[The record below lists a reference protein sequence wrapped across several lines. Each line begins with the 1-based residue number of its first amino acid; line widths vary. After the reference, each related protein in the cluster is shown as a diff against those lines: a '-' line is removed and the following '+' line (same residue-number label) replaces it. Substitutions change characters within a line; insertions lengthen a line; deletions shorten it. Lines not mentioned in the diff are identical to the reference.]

1 MSKLSIRSLIK
12 LISKRPTATK
22 TKKMKYVENVNKLTK
37 GKIHDI
43 YYADKGNDPL
53 SKVSGALPTTL
64 KDLTQQIKDY
74 DNLFDKR
81 IALAEKARDGYKQ
94 LKKAEKLKAKINKNI
109 EKNFISNNDL
119 SKLTDQLNNFQNPFT
134 DALKYLKTVEEKEK
148 ETSEYVEALIKE
160 LAKAK
165 QLRGAASAL
174 RKDLTNIEKLNAELT
189 KAQGTNDNTTLAK
202 ILLAVKKLLDV
213 ESKLNMDIHVYNEA
227 LIPTQENI
235 SNPPYSKDTL
245 DNLGWS
251 NGNSKDDIKNT
262 LKETIDKMGAVSELT
277 DKIEKISKEEE
288 RIIKSIDTAS
298 DKFTEINENILSN
311 ISEWTT
317 PEDFSKYLSLLNEL

>member
-22 TKKMKYVENVNKLTK
+22 TKKMKYVENINQSTRSTISKE
-37 GKIHDI
+37 
-43 YYADKGNDPL
+43 YYNDQN
-53 SKVSGALPTTL
+53 AEILPTPL

-74 DNLFDKR
+74 DNLFNKR

-94 LKKAEKLKAKINKNI
+94 VKKAEKLKAKINKNI

-134 DALKYLKTVEEKEK
+134 DALKYLKAVEEKEK

-174 RKDLTNIEKLNAELT
+174 RKDLTNIEKFNAELT
-189 KAQGTNDNTTLAK
+189 KAQRTNDNTTLAK

-245 DNLGWS
+245 ENLGWS
-251 NGNSKDDIKNT
+251 NSDIKKL

-277 DKIEKISKEEE
+277 AKIEKISKEEE

-317 PEDFSKYLSLLNEL
+317 PKDFERYLGILNRNI

>member
-1 MSKLSIRSLIK
+1 M
-12 LISKRPTATK
+12 
-22 TKKMKYVENVNKLTK
+22 
-37 GKIHDI
+37 
-43 YYADKGNDPL
+43 
-53 SKVSGALPTTL
+53 
-64 KDLTQQIKDY
+64 
-74 DNLFDKR
+74 
-81 IALAEKARDGYKQ
+81 
-94 LKKAEKLKAKINKNI
+94 
-109 EKNFISNNDL
+109 
-119 SKLTDQLNNFQNPFT
+119 
-134 DALKYLKTVEEKEK
+134 
-148 ETSEYVEALIKE
+148 
-160 LAKAK
+160 
-165 QLRGAASAL
+165 
-174 RKDLTNIEKLNAELT
+174 
-189 KAQGTNDNTTLAK
+189 AK

-245 DNLGWS
+245 ENLGWS
-251 NGNSKDDIKNT
+251 NSDIKKP

-317 PEDFSKYLSLLNEL
+317 PKDFERYLGILNRNI

>member
-22 TKKMKYVENVNKLTK
+22 TKKMKYVENINQSTRSTISKE
-37 GKIHDI
+37 
-43 YYADKGNDPL
+43 YYNDQN
-53 SKVSGALPTTL
+53 AEILPTPL

-94 LKKAEKLKAKINKNI
+94 VKKAEKLKAKINKNI

-134 DALKYLKTVEEKEK
+134 DALKYLKAVEEKEK

-174 RKDLTNIEKLNAELT
+174 RKDLTNIEKFNAELT
-189 KAQGTNDNTTLAK
+189 KAQRTNDNTTLAK

-245 DNLGWS
+245 ENLGWS
-251 NGNSKDDIKNT
+251 NSDIKKL

-277 DKIEKISKEEE
+277 AKIEKISKEEE

-317 PEDFSKYLSLLNEL
+317 PKDFERYLGILNRNI

>member
-22 TKKMKYVENVNKLTK
+22 TKKMKYVENINQSTRSTISKE
-37 GKIHDI
+37 
-43 YYADKGNDPL
+43 YYNDQN
-53 SKVSGALPTTL
+53 AEILPTPL

-94 LKKAEKLKAKINKNI
+94 VKKAEKLKAKINKNI

-134 DALKYLKTVEEKEK
+134 DALKYLKAVEEKEK

-174 RKDLTNIEKLNAELT
+174 RKDLTNIEKFNAELT
-189 KAQGTNDNTTLAK
+189 KAKETKDNTTLAK

-245 DNLGWS
+245 ENLGWS
-251 NGNSKDDIKNT
+251 NSDIKKP

-277 DKIEKISKEEE
+277 AKIEKISKEEE

-317 PEDFSKYLSLLNEL
+317 PKDFERYLGILNRNI

>member
-22 TKKMKYVENVNKLTK
+22 TKKMKYVENINQSIRSTISKE
-37 GKIHDI
+37 
-43 YYADKGNDPL
+43 YYNDQN
-53 SKVSGALPTTL
+53 AEILPTPL

-94 LKKAEKLKAKINKNI
+94 VKKAEKLKAKINKNI

-134 DALKYLKTVEEKEK
+134 DALKYLKAVEEKEK

-174 RKDLTNIEKLNAELT
+174 RKDLTNIEKFNAELT
-189 KAQGTNDNTTLAK
+189 KAQRTNDNTTLAK

-245 DNLGWS
+245 ENLGWS
-251 NGNSKDDIKNT
+251 NSDIKKP

-317 PEDFSKYLSLLNEL
+317 PKDFERYLGILNRNI

>member
-22 TKKMKYVENVNKLTK
+22 TKKMKYVENINQSTRSTISKE
-37 GKIHDI
+37 
-43 YYADKGNDPL
+43 YYNDQN
-53 SKVSGALPTTL
+53 AEILPTPL
-64 KDLTQQIKDY
+64 KDLTQQIKNY
-74 DNLFDKR
+74 DNLFNKR

-94 LKKAEKLKAKINKNI
+94 VKKAEKLKAKINKNI

-134 DALKYLKTVEEKEK
+134 DALKYLKAVEEKEK

-174 RKDLTNIEKLNAELT
+174 RKDLTNIEKFNAELT
-189 KAQGTNDNTTLAK
+189 KAQRTNDNTTLAK

-245 DNLGWS
+245 ENLGWS
-251 NGNSKDDIKNT
+251 NSDIKKP

-277 DKIEKISKEEE
+277 AKIEKISKEEE

-317 PEDFSKYLSLLNEL
+317 PKDFERYLGILNRNI

>member
-22 TKKMKYVENVNKLTK
+22 TKKMKYVENINKSTRSTISQK
-37 GKIHDI
+37 
-43 YYADKGNDPL
+43 YYNDQN
-53 SKVSGALPTTL
+53 AEILPTSL

-119 SKLTDQLNNFQNPFT
+119 SNITKQLNDFQNPFAG
-134 DALKYLKTVEEKEK
+134 ALEHLKAVEEKEK
-148 ETSEYVEALIKE
+148 GTSEYVEALIKE

-174 RKDLTNIEKLNAELT
+174 RKDLTNIEKINAELT
-189 KAQGTNDNTTLAK
+189 KAKGTNDNTTLAK

-235 SNPPYSKDTL
+235 SNPPYSKNTL
-245 DNLGWS
+245 ENLGWS
-251 NGNSKDDIKNT
+251 NSDIKKT

-277 DKIEKISKEEE
+277 AKIEKISKEEE

-317 PEDFSKYLSLLNEL
+317 PKDFEKYLDILNKNI

>member
-22 TKKMKYVENVNKLTK
+22 TKKMKYVENINQSTRSTISKE
-37 GKIHDI
+37 
-43 YYADKGNDPL
+43 YYNDQN
-53 SKVSGALPTTL
+53 AEILPTPL

-74 DNLFDKR
+74 DNLFNKR

-94 LKKAEKLKAKINKNI
+94 VKKAEKLKAKINKNI

-119 SKLTDQLNNFQNPFT
+119 SKLTDKLNNFQNPFT
-134 DALKYLKTVEEKEK
+134 DALKYLKAVEEKEK

-174 RKDLTNIEKLNAELT
+174 RKDLTNIEKFNAELT
-189 KAQGTNDNTTLAK
+189 KAQRTNDNTTLAK

-245 DNLGWS
+245 ENLGWS
-251 NGNSKDDIKNT
+251 NSDIKKP

-277 DKIEKISKEEE
+277 AKIEKISKEEE

-317 PEDFSKYLSLLNEL
+317 PKDFERYLGILNRSI

>member
-22 TKKMKYVENVNKLTK
+22 TKKMKYVENINQSTRSTISKE
-37 GKIHDI
+37 
-43 YYADKGNDPL
+43 YYNDQN
-53 SKVSGALPTTL
+53 AEILPTPL

-94 LKKAEKLKAKINKNI
+94 VKKAEKLKAKINKNI

-174 RKDLTNIEKLNAELT
+174 RKDLTNIEKFNAELT
-189 KAQGTNDNTTLAK
+189 KAKETNDNTTLAK

-245 DNLGWS
+245 ENLGWS
-251 NGNSKDDIKNT
+251 NSDIKKP

-277 DKIEKISKEEE
+277 AKIEKISKEEE

-317 PEDFSKYLSLLNEL
+317 PKDFERYLGILNRSI

>member
-22 TKKMKYVENVNKLTK
+22 TKKMKYVENINQSTRSTISKE
-37 GKIHDI
+37 
-43 YYADKGNDPL
+43 YYNDQN
-53 SKVSGALPTTL
+53 AEILPTPL

-94 LKKAEKLKAKINKNI
+94 VKKAEKLKAKINKNI

-134 DALKYLKTVEEKEK
+134 DALKYLKAVEEKEK

-174 RKDLTNIEKLNAELT
+174 RKDLTNIEKFNAELT
-189 KAQGTNDNTTLAK
+189 KAKETKDNTTLAK

-245 DNLGWS
+245 ENLGWS
-251 NGNSKDDIKNT
+251 NSDIKKL

-277 DKIEKISKEEE
+277 AKIEKISKEEE

-317 PEDFSKYLSLLNEL
+317 PKDFERYLGILNRNI

>member
-22 TKKMKYVENVNKLTK
+22 TKKMKYVENINQSTRSTISKE
-37 GKIHDI
+37 
-43 YYADKGNDPL
+43 YYNDQN
-53 SKVSGALPTTL
+53 AEILPTPL

-74 DNLFDKR
+74 DNLFNKR

-94 LKKAEKLKAKINKNI
+94 VKKAEKLKAKINKNI

-134 DALKYLKTVEEKEK
+134 DALKYLKAVEEKEK

-174 RKDLTNIEKLNAELT
+174 RKDLTNIEKFNAELT
-189 KAQGTNDNTTLAK
+189 KAQRTNDNTTLAK

-245 DNLGWS
+245 ENLGWS
-251 NGNSKDDIKNT
+251 NSDIKKP

-277 DKIEKISKEEE
+277 AKIEKISKEEE

-317 PEDFSKYLSLLNEL
+317 PEDFERYLGILNRSI

>member
-22 TKKMKYVENVNKLTK
+22 TKKMKYVENINQSTRSTISKE
-37 GKIHDI
+37 
-43 YYADKGNDPL
+43 YYNDQN
-53 SKVSGALPTTL
+53 AEILPTPL

-74 DNLFDKR
+74 DNLFNKR

-94 LKKAEKLKAKINKNI
+94 VKKAEKLKAKINKNI

-134 DALKYLKTVEEKEK
+134 DALKYLKAVEEKEK

-174 RKDLTNIEKLNAELT
+174 RKDLTNIEKFNAELT
-189 KAQGTNDNTTLAK
+189 KAQRTNDNTTLAK

-227 LIPTQENI
+227 LIPTLENI

-245 DNLGWS
+245 ENLGWS
-251 NGNSKDDIKNT
+251 NSDIKKP

-277 DKIEKISKEEE
+277 AKIEKISKEEE

-317 PEDFSKYLSLLNEL
+317 PKDFERYLGILNRNI

>member
-22 TKKMKYVENVNKLTK
+22 TKKMKYVENINQSTRSTISKE
-37 GKIHDI
+37 
-43 YYADKGNDPL
+43 YYNDQN
-53 SKVSGALPTTL
+53 AEILPTPL

-74 DNLFDKR
+74 DNLFNKR

-94 LKKAEKLKAKINKNI
+94 VKKAEKLKAKINKNI

-119 SKLTDQLNNFQNPFT
+119 SKLTDKLNNFQNPFT
-134 DALKYLKTVEEKEK
+134 DALKYLKAVEEKEK

-174 RKDLTNIEKLNAELT
+174 RKDLTNIEKFNAELT
-189 KAQGTNDNTTLAK
+189 KAQRTNDNTTLAK

-245 DNLGWS
+245 ENLGWS
-251 NGNSKDDIKNT
+251 NSDIKKP

-317 PEDFSKYLSLLNEL
+317 PKDFERYLGILNRSI

>member
-22 TKKMKYVENVNKLTK
+22 TKKMKYVENINQSTRSTISKE
-37 GKIHDI
+37 
-43 YYADKGNDPL
+43 YYNDQN
-53 SKVSGALPTTL
+53 AEILPTPL

-94 LKKAEKLKAKINKNI
+94 VKKAEKLKAKINKNI

-134 DALKYLKTVEEKEK
+134 DALKYLKAVEEKEK

-174 RKDLTNIEKLNAELT
+174 RKDLTNIEKFNAELT
-189 KAQGTNDNTTLAK
+189 KAKETKDNTTLAK

-245 DNLGWS
+245 ENLGWS
-251 NGNSKDDIKNT
+251 NSDIKKP

-277 DKIEKISKEEE
+277 AKIEKISKEEE

-317 PEDFSKYLSLLNEL
+317 PEDFERYLGILNRSI

>member
-22 TKKMKYVENVNKLTK
+22 TKKMKYVENINQSTRSTISKE
-37 GKIHDI
+37 
-43 YYADKGNDPL
+43 YYNDQN
-53 SKVSGALPTTL
+53 AEILPTPL

-74 DNLFDKR
+74 DNLFNKR

-94 LKKAEKLKAKINKNI
+94 VKKAEKLKAKINKNI

-134 DALKYLKTVEEKEK
+134 DALKYLKAVEEKEK

-174 RKDLTNIEKLNAELT
+174 RKDLTNIEKFNAELT
-189 KAQGTNDNTTLAK
+189 KAKETKDNTTLAK

-245 DNLGWS
+245 ENLGWS
-251 NGNSKDDIKNT
+251 NSDIKKP

-277 DKIEKISKEEE
+277 AKIEKISKEEE

-317 PEDFSKYLSLLNEL
+317 PEDFERYLGILNRSI

>member
-22 TKKMKYVENVNKLTK
+22 TKKMKYVENINQSTRSTISKE
-37 GKIHDI
+37 
-43 YYADKGNDPL
+43 YYNDQN
-53 SKVSGALPTTL
+53 AEILPTPL

-74 DNLFDKR
+74 DNLFNKR

-94 LKKAEKLKAKINKNI
+94 VKKAEKLKAKINKNI

-134 DALKYLKTVEEKEK
+134 DALKYLKAVEEKEK

-174 RKDLTNIEKLNAELT
+174 RKDLTNIEKFNAELT
-189 KAQGTNDNTTLAK
+189 KAQRTNDNTTLAK

-245 DNLGWS
+245 ENLGWS
-251 NGNSKDDIKNT
+251 NSDIKKP

-277 DKIEKISKEEE
+277 AKIEKISKEEE

-317 PEDFSKYLSLLNEL
+317 PKDFERYLGILNRNI

>member
-22 TKKMKYVENVNKLTK
+22 TKKMKYVENINQSTRSTISKE
-37 GKIHDI
+37 
-43 YYADKGNDPL
+43 YYNDQN
-53 SKVSGALPTTL
+53 AEILPTPL

-74 DNLFDKR
+74 DNLFNKR

-94 LKKAEKLKAKINKNI
+94 VKKAEKLKAKINKNI

-134 DALKYLKTVEEKEK
+134 DALKYLKAVEEKEK

-174 RKDLTNIEKLNAELT
+174 RKDLTNIEKFNAELT
-189 KAQGTNDNTTLAK
+189 KAKETKDNTTLAK

-245 DNLGWS
+245 ENLGWS
-251 NGNSKDDIKNT
+251 NSDIKKP

-317 PEDFSKYLSLLNEL
+317 PKDFERYLGILNRNI

>member
-22 TKKMKYVENVNKLTK
+22 TKKMKYVENINQSTRSTISKE
-37 GKIHDI
+37 
-43 YYADKGNDPL
+43 YYNDQN
-53 SKVSGALPTTL
+53 AEILPTPL

-74 DNLFDKR
+74 DNLFNKR

-94 LKKAEKLKAKINKNI
+94 VKKAEKLKAKINKNI

-134 DALKYLKTVEEKEK
+134 DALKYLKAVEEKEK

-174 RKDLTNIEKLNAELT
+174 RKDLTNIEKFNAELT
-189 KAQGTNDNTTLAK
+189 KAQRTNDNTTLAK

-245 DNLGWS
+245 ENLGWS
-251 NGNSKDDIKNT
+251 NSDIKKP

-277 DKIEKISKEEE
+277 AKIEKISKEEE

-317 PEDFSKYLSLLNEL
+317 PKDFERYLGILNRSI

>member
-22 TKKMKYVENVNKLTK
+22 TKKMKYVENINQSTRSTISKE
-37 GKIHDI
+37 
-43 YYADKGNDPL
+43 YYNDQN
-53 SKVSGALPTTL
+53 AEILPTPL

-74 DNLFDKR
+74 DNLFNKR

-94 LKKAEKLKAKINKNI
+94 VKKAEKLKAKINKNI

-119 SKLTDQLNNFQNPFT
+119 SKLTDKLNNFQNPFT
-134 DALKYLKTVEEKEK
+134 DALKYLKAVEEKEK

-174 RKDLTNIEKLNAELT
+174 RKDLTNIEKFNAELT
-189 KAQGTNDNTTLAK
+189 KAQRTNDNTTLAK

-245 DNLGWS
+245 ENLGWS
-251 NGNSKDDIKNT
+251 NSDIKKP

-277 DKIEKISKEEE
+277 AKIEKISKEEE

-317 PEDFSKYLSLLNEL
+317 PKDFERYLGILNRNI

>member
-22 TKKMKYVENVNKLTK
+22 TKKMKYVENINQSTRSTISKE
-37 GKIHDI
+37 
-43 YYADKGNDPL
+43 YYNDQN
-53 SKVSGALPTTL
+53 AEILPTPL

-74 DNLFDKR
+74 DNLFNKR

-94 LKKAEKLKAKINKNI
+94 VKKAEKLKAKINKNI

-134 DALKYLKTVEEKEK
+134 DALKYLKAVEEKEK

-174 RKDLTNIEKLNAELT
+174 RKDLTNIEKFNAELT
-189 KAQGTNDNTTLAK
+189 KAKETKDNTTLAK

-245 DNLGWS
+245 ENLGWS
-251 NGNSKDDIKNT
+251 NSDIKKP

-317 PEDFSKYLSLLNEL
+317 PKDFERYLGILNRSI

>member
-22 TKKMKYVENVNKLTK
+22 TKKMKYVENINQSTRSTISKE
-37 GKIHDI
+37 
-43 YYADKGNDPL
+43 YYNDQN
-53 SKVSGALPTTL
+53 AEILPTPL

-94 LKKAEKLKAKINKNI
+94 VKKAEKLKAKINNNI

-134 DALKYLKTVEEKEK
+134 DALKYLKAVEEKEK

-174 RKDLTNIEKLNAELT
+174 RKDLTNIEKFNAELT
-189 KAQGTNDNTTLAK
+189 KAKETKDNTTLAK

-245 DNLGWS
+245 ENLGWS
-251 NGNSKDDIKNT
+251 NSDIKKP

-317 PEDFSKYLSLLNEL
+317 PKDFERYLGILNRNI

>member
-22 TKKMKYVENVNKLTK
+22 TKKMKYVENINQSTRSTISKE
-37 GKIHDI
+37 
-43 YYADKGNDPL
+43 YYNDQN
-53 SKVSGALPTTL
+53 AEILPTPL

-94 LKKAEKLKAKINKNI
+94 VKKAEKLKAKINKNI

-134 DALKYLKTVEEKEK
+134 DALKYLKAVEEKEK

-174 RKDLTNIEKLNAELT
+174 RKDLTNIEKFNAELT
-189 KAQGTNDNTTLAK
+189 KAKETKDNTTLAK

-245 DNLGWS
+245 ENLGWS
-251 NGNSKDDIKNT
+251 NSDIKKP

-277 DKIEKISKEEE
+277 AKIEKISKEEE

-317 PEDFSKYLSLLNEL
+317 PEDFERYLGILNRNI

>member
-22 TKKMKYVENVNKLTK
+22 TKKMKYVENINQSTRSTISKE
-37 GKIHDI
+37 
-43 YYADKGNDPL
+43 YYNDQN
-53 SKVSGALPTTL
+53 AEILPTPL

-94 LKKAEKLKAKINKNI
+94 VKKAEKLKAKINKNI

-134 DALKYLKTVEEKEK
+134 DALKYLKAVEEKEK

-174 RKDLTNIEKLNAELT
+174 RKDLTNIEKFNAELT
-189 KAQGTNDNTTLAK
+189 KAKETKDNTTLAK

-245 DNLGWS
+245 ENLGWS
-251 NGNSKDDIKNT
+251 NSDIKKP

-317 PEDFSKYLSLLNEL
+317 PKDFERYLGILNRNI

>member
-22 TKKMKYVENVNKLTK
+22 TKKMKYVENINQSTRSTISKE
-37 GKIHDI
+37 
-43 YYADKGNDPL
+43 YYNDQN
-53 SKVSGALPTTL
+53 AEILPTPL

-74 DNLFDKR
+74 DNLFNKR

-94 LKKAEKLKAKINKNI
+94 VKKAEKLKAKINKNI

-134 DALKYLKTVEEKEK
+134 DALKYLKAVEEKEK

-174 RKDLTNIEKLNAELT
+174 RKDLTNIEKFNAELT
-189 KAQGTNDNTTLAK
+189 KAKETKDNTTLAK

-245 DNLGWS
+245 ENLGWS
-251 NGNSKDDIKNT
+251 NSDIKKP

-277 DKIEKISKEEE
+277 AKIEKISKEEE

-317 PEDFSKYLSLLNEL
+317 PKDFERYLGILNRNI